1 MATVSTK
8 FFNGSMTAADMK
20 ASYKTLA
27 KKNHPDLGG
36 DLETMKLINA
46 EYAYWYATVSVRE
59 TRETKINDK
68 PESREYYEGY
78 YTQEF
83 IDSLEKMIGWIYN
96 NNIDRIAG
104 LTVEII
110 GVFVW
115 IGGVTAEMK
124 ETQFLIKSVGFK
136 GSWKVFD
143 DGHKAF
149 MWKWTHEIRRFGS
162 EKNFDTISRKY
173 GSADVKRSGYSSNN
187 SRKQIGS

>member
-8 FFNGSMTAADMK
+8 FFNPNMSAADMK
-20 ASYKTLA
+20 ALYKTLA
-27 KKNHPDLGG
+27 KQNHPDLGG

-46 EYAYWYATVSVRE
+46 EYAYWYARSSVKE
-59 TRETKINDK
+59 TRETKTADK
-68 PESREYYEGY
+68 PESADY
-78 YTQEF
+78 YTNYYNDEF
-83 IDSLEKMIGWIYN
+83 INSLEKMIAWIYN
-96 NNIDRIAG
+96 NNVDRIQG

-115 IGGVTAEMK
+115 IGGVTAEMR

-173 GSADVKRSGYSSNN
+173 GSTDVKRSGYASN